1 MTDASRARTAA
12 ASASPD
18 RKPDRTRLAGR
29 LATEPA
35 ELPGMHLEISEVIT
49 PVLTGLAGMIGVYA
63 AEDVLGRLRRRG
75 WCPRRWR

>member
-1 MTDASRARTAA
+1 
-12 ASASPD
+12 
-18 RKPDRTRLAGR
+18 
-29 LATEPA
+29 
-35 ELPGMHLEISEVIT
+35 MHLEISEVIT